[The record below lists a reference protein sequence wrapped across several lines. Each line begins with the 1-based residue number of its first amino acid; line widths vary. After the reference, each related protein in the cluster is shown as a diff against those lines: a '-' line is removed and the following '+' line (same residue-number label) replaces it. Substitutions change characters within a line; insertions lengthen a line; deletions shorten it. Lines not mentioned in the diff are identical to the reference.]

1 MEFARYELNNI
12 YSRKKHIQPRKERSE
27 FSKRSLGGKIGISL
41 STILIWIGAFA
52 MVFPFIWMVLSSL
65 KTNTELTAD
74 KFIFFPSDPQWEI
87 FVELFTD
94 KSFFV
99 GLRNTLLIEILV
111 IPVGTFT
118 SSLAAF
124 AFAKMKF
131 KFKKVI
137 LITLMTSMMIPSCSL
152 LFTQFE
158 MWESF
163 GFIGTNDIRV
173 LLPFIIPGMFSRCS
187 MIFFLTTYMKNA
199 VHDSMIES
207 AKIDGASF
215 FRIYWQI
222 VIPLCKSA
230 LAAQAIFWFVAIW
243 NDYFGPSIY
252 LNSDVESEYLT
263 LQVALMNMYSNVG
276 SVGKKNLIFAAST
289 ISSIPMIVFFLC
301 FRNMFVQST
310 ALSGVKE

>member
-1 MEFARYELNNI
+1 MEFARFESNNI
-12 YSRKKHIQPRKERSE
+12 YLRSKDIQTKKSKSE
-27 FSKRSLGGKIGISL
+27 FAKQTLSGKVCYIICTVFMWVGVL
-41 STILIWIGAFA
+41 V
-52 MVFPFIWMVLSSL
+52 MVFPFLWMVLSSL
-65 KTNTELTAD
+65 KTNAELTST
-74 KFIFFPSDPQWEI
+74 KFIFFPSDPQWSIYE
-87 FVELFTD
+87 ELFQD
-94 KSFFV
+94 RSFYV
-99 GLRNTLLIEILV
+99 GLRNTMLIELLV

-131 KFKKVI
+131 RFKKFI
-137 LITLMTSMMIPSCSL
+137 LITLMTAMMIPSCSL

-158 MWESF
+158 MWESL
-163 GFIGTNDIRV
+163 GFVGTNDFRV

-207 AKIDGASF
+207 AKIDGAGF
-215 FRIYWQI
+215 FRMYWQI
-222 VIPLCKSA
+222 VLPLCKSA

-252 LNSDVESEYLT
+252 LNSDVESNFLT

>member
-1 MEFARYELNNI
+1 MEFAKYELNSIYTRQKNI
-12 YSRKKHIQPRKERSE
+12 QLKKTKSDFMKQT
-27 FSKRSLGGKIGISL
+27 LGGKVSL
-41 STILIWIGAFA
+41 IICALLIWLGAFV
-52 MVFPFIWMVLSSL
+52 MIFPFIWMVLSSL
-65 KTNTELTAD
+65 KTNAELISN
-74 KFIFFPSDPQWEI
+74 KFILFPSDPQWDI
-87 FVELFTD
+87 YKDLFND

-131 KFKKVI
+131 RFKKAI
-137 LITLMTSMMIPSCSL
+137 LITLMTAMMIPGCSL

-158 MWESF
+158 MFESL
-163 GFIGTNDIRV
+163 GFVGTGDFRV

-207 AKIDGASF
+207 AKIDGAGF
-215 FRIYWQI
+215 FRMFWQI
-222 VIPLCKSA
+222 VVPLCKSA

-252 LNSDVESEYLT
+252 LNSDVESEYLRHP
-263 LQVALMNMYSNVG
+263 
-276 SVGKKNLIFAAST
+276 SVPCILY
-289 ISSIPMIVFFLC
+289 M
-301 FRNMFVQST
+301 
-310 ALSGVKE
+310 

>member
-1 MEFARYELNNI
+1 MEFAKYELNNI
-12 YSRKKHIQPRKERSE
+12 YIRKNKVSSKKNPSE
-27 FSKRSLGGKIGISL
+27 FMKKSLGEKVGFVFS
-41 STILIWIGAFA
+41 SILIWAGAFA
-52 MVFPFIWMVLSSL
+52 MIFPFIWMVLSSL
-65 KTNTELTAD
+65 KTNGELTAD
-74 KFIFFPSDPQWEI
+74 KFIFFPSDPQWNI
-87 FVELFTD
+87 FVDLFTD

-137 LITLMTSMMIPSCSL
+137 LITLMTSMMIPGCSL

-158 MWESF
+158 MWESLGCVGSGDF
-163 GFIGTNDIRV
+163 KV
-173 LLPFIIPGMFSRCS
+173 LLPFIIPGMFSRCT

-207 AKIDGASF
+207 AKIDGAGF
-215 FRIYWQI
+215 FRMYWQI

-252 LNSDVESEYLT
+252 LNSDVESEFLT
-263 LQVALMNMYSNVG
+263 LQVALMNMYSQSG
-276 SVGKKNLIFAAST
+276 SVGKKNLIYAAST

>member
-1 MEFARYELNNI
+1 MEFAKYDLNSI
-12 YSRKKHIQPRKERSE
+12 YSRKKDIQYKKNKSE
-27 FSKRSLGGKIGISL
+27 FSKRTLGGKVGYTF
-41 STILIWIGAFA
+41 STIIIWIGAFV
-52 MVFPFIWMVLSSL
+52 MLFPFLWMVLSSL
-65 KTNTELTAD
+65 KTNAELTSN
-74 KFIFFPSDPQWEI
+74 KFIFFPSEPQWNI
-87 FVELFTD
+87 YKELFSD
-94 KSFFV
+94 RSFYI
-99 GLRNTLLIEILV
+99 GLRNTMIIELLV
-111 IPVGTFT
+111 IPIGTFT

-131 KFKKVI
+131 RFKKVI
-137 LITLMTSMMIPSCSL
+137 LITLMTAMMIPSCSL

-158 MWESF
+158 MWESL
-163 GFIGTNDIRV
+163 GAVGTNDFRV

-187 MIFFLTTYMKNA
+187 MIFFLTTFMKNA

-215 FRIYWQI
+215 FRMYWQI
-222 VIPLCKSA
+222 VLPLCKSA

-252 LNSDVESEYLT
+252 LNSDVESNYLT
-263 LQVALMNMYSNVG
+263 LQVALMNMYSDVG

>member
-1 MEFARYELNNI
+1 MEFAKYNLNNI
-12 YSRKKHIQPRKERSE
+12 YTRKKDIQSKKNTSE
-27 FSKRSLGGKIGISL
+27 FSKRTLGGKVGFTI
-41 STILIWIGAFA
+41 STITIWIGAFV
-52 MVFPFIWMVLSSL
+52 MLFPFLWMILSSL
-65 KTNTELTAD
+65 KTNAELTSN
-74 KFIFFPSDPQWEI
+74 KFIFFPSEPQWSI
-87 FVELFTD
+87 YKELFSD
-94 KSFFV
+94 RSFYV
-99 GLRNTLLIEILV
+99 GLRNTIIIELLVL
-111 IPVGTFT
+111 PVGTFT

-131 KFKKVI
+131 RFKKVI
-137 LITLMTSMMIPSCSL
+137 LITLMTAMMIPSCSL

-158 MWESF
+158 MFESL
-163 GFIGTNDIRV
+163 GFVGTNDFRV

-199 VHDSMIES
+199 VHDSIIES

-215 FRIYWQI
+215 FRMYWQI
-222 VIPLCKSA
+222 VLPLCKSA

-252 LNSDVESEYLT
+252 LNSDVESNYLT

>member
-1 MEFARYELNNI
+1 MEFAKFNHNNVYLRKNNI
-12 YSRKKHIQPRKERSE
+12 QLKKTKSE
-27 FSKRSLGGKIGISL
+27 FEKQTLSGKVGLIICCL
-41 STILIWIGAFA
+41 LIWLGAFV
-52 MVFPFIWMVLSSL
+52 MVFPFIWMILSSL
-65 KTNTELTAD
+65 KTNAELSSTQ
-74 KFIFFPSDPQWEI
+74 FILFPSDPQWDI
-87 FVELFTD
+87 YKDLFND

-131 KFKKVI
+131 RYKKVI
-137 LITLMTSMMIPSCSL
+137 LITLMTAMMIPACSL
-152 LFTQFE
+152 LYTQFE
-158 MWESF
+158 MWESL
-163 GFIGTNDIRV
+163 GAVGTGDFRV

-199 VHDSMIES
+199 VHDSIIES

-215 FRIYWQI
+215 FRMYWQI

-252 LNSDVESEYLT
+252 LNSDVESNYLT
-263 LQVALMNMYSNVG
+263 LQVALMNMNSSFG